1 MLAISANYCR
11 FSLFMEIYLSFLV
24 ILLVFSF
31 LEVFKKENKA
41 TKYLKH
47 RVKILK
53 PMLLKLKS
61 IGFVSSKHNFQR
73 FKAMLLQQLNKS
85 FPWIKNN
92 EFSPNRKETIR

>member
-1 MLAISANYCR
+1 
-11 FSLFMEIYLSFLV
+11 
-24 ILLVFSF
+24 
-31 LEVFKKENKA
+31 
-41 TKYLKH
+41 
-47 RVKILK
+47 
-53 PMLLKLKS
+53 MLLKLKS